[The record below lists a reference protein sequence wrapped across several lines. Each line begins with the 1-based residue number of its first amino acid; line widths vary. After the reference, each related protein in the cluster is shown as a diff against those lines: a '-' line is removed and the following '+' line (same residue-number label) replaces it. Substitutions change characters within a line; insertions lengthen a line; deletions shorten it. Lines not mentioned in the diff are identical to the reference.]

1 MRDPTKVLIRP
12 LVTEKALNYIEKY
25 NTLVFIVDINAT
37 KNDIRNAVERLFDVK
52 VEEVRTAITPKGE
65 KKAYIRLSK
74 EAKASEVATKLGVL

>member
-1 MRDPTKVLIRP
+1 LRDPTKVLIRP

-25 NTLVFIVDINAT
+25 NTLVFIVDINST
-37 KNDIRNAVERLFDVK
+37 KNDIRNAVERLFNVK
-52 VEEVRTAITPKGE
+52 VDEVRTTITPKGE

>member
-25 NTLVFIVDINAT
+25 NTLVFIVDINST
-37 KNDIRNAVERLFDVK
+37 KNDIRNAVERLFNVK
-52 VEEVRTAITPKGE
+52 VDEVRTTITPKGE